1 MHRTTPNMYLANRTI
16 RKPML
21 GSGMGS
27 ILMSRGGPGAGSS
40 YESIPD
46 FEHDTGIRTVGGS
59 MLSEKLTRLMV
70 KPLVQ
75 KPQNIRF

>member
-1 MHRTTPNMYLANRTI
+1 MYLANRMI
-16 RKPML
+16 RKPL
-21 GSGMGS
+21 TGSGMGS

-40 YESIPD
+40 YASIPD
-46 FEHDTGIRTVGGS
+46 FEHDTGRTLGGTL
-59 MLSEKLTRLMV
+59 LSEKLTRLMV